1 MQPKEIKRTKVNG
14 VISVVEE
21 EQDIFVSNVYN
32 LINHVRSFP
41 NKMEFFRLLNSEN
54 IDTKNPGLIFMSN
67 LYTNRSKSIMIV
79 SSTVQC

>member
-1 MQPKEIKRTKVNG
+1 MQPKEIKRTSQWSNFCS
-14 VISVVEE
+14 IEE

-67 LYTNRSKSIMIV
+67 LYTNQSKSIMIV